1 MELGSQVA
9 LRGIDDRS
17 IGITLEGFTGRIS
30 ETDAGINALFDDLSE
45 QTTASGINTAIARLR
60 TAITTKY
67 DLIRESIEA
76 SAENEETQAEQI
88 AAVNVQEAS
97 ELQRLGEQGLGAF
110 DSLINTAQFL
120 LDNATEAQF
129 SNRREQLIT
138 AINTFYDERLAFING
153 LDLSDTDRA
162 NMLAVV
168 DIQRNIAVEAVPQM
182 HQSVVDR
189 LELEKDL
196 QADIADLRD
205 DALDNEADRQQKL
218 IDLEQDTQDRILDI
232 QRKANQSREDVERE
246 FQRDFEDISR
256 ERFEAE
262 NEVLRQF
269 REGSLT
275 SDEASERIQELQAES
290 AREITELGRER
301 NQDLEDIGIREGRR
315 VSDVERTS
323 EDREQDIIRQAE
335 QEALALRDALAPLLE
350 QQGNPPA
357 ANEAE
362 TTTAENSTG
371 IAESTQATADAQPAI
386 MAELEPISEI
396 RDIEQQILQ
405 TLGLSLAAHTRA
417 GVNLEALV
425 NATFRGATARERLIE
440 EIEGFGAVLPDA
452 VAVAIAAS
460 TTTEP
465 AVQTEINEL
474 LELTRPQLPNNL
486 RQDIIND
493 IIQPTRADVPMRDI
507 TNLTQRIGAA
517 EVSLSATREVPT
529 SFTADTVN
537 VSGSVVNVS
546 GGNRSGSRESETP
559 QSRFPVES
567 EELRAEITLEFP
579 DGTIQEINNQMLR
592 LKQQDRA

>member
-1 MELGSQVA
+1 M
-9 LRGIDDRS
+9 
-17 IGITLEGFTGRIS
+17 T
-30 ETDAGINALFDDLSE
+30 
-45 QTTASGINTAIARLR
+45 RLR

-67 DLIRESIEA
+67 DLIRERIEA

-88 AAVNVQEAS
+88 AAVNVQEAG

-246 FQRDFEDISR
+246 FQRDFQDRVRDYGQAIDEILNDT
-256 ERFEAE
+256 
-262 NEVLRQF
+262 
-269 REGSLT
+269 SL
-275 SDEASERIQELQAES
+275 SDEERQERLVETEREFNALAAEQ
-290 AREITELGRER
+290 GRDR
-301 NQDLEDIGIREGRR
+301 LRDLEDIGIREGRR

-335 QEALALRDALAPLLE
+335 QEALALRDVLAPLLE

-517 EVSLSATREVPT
+517 EALSATREVPT

-567 EELRAEITLEFP
+567 DELRADITLEFP
-579 DGTIQEINNQMLR
+579 DGTIQEISNQMLR
-592 LKQQDRA
+592 LKQQDRT